1 MAPGR
6 SSPVPRSELSGDDPD
21 AVLELFLS
29 FWVARTVMAA
39 VELGVFDI
47 LSGAGLQEQDAATKL
62 ALKERP
68 ARGLFDTCVSV
79 GLLVREEG
87 RIRSSAAA
95 SRFLSSESEY
105 SLRNYVLDER
115 WCWPAWGRL
124 EEALRNDAPP
134 LPQDE
139 DGYHEFPE
147 EFLLDFLHGHSLA
160 MGDKLSAAIPLDGVE
175 RIMDIGGG
183 SGAVSIALCR
193 ANPSL
198 RAVVVDRDQVLAK
211 TREHVAAAG
220 LEDRIAT
227 HAANVFAD
235 ALPEGCDA
243 VVIANMLHDFS
254 PEKAAAILA
263 RAAGAL
269 PAGGRLLVMET
280 APRDDRSGP
289 PLAAVFTVAMIVNT
303 EGGVAFTPSELRAMI
318 EGAGFSVERVEAIGE
333 NYVTTALSAKKR

>member
-1 MAPGR
+1 MTAAPAH
-6 SSPVPRSELSGDDPD
+6 ELSGDDPD

-39 VELGVFDI
+39 VELGAFDI
-47 LSGAGLQEQDAATKL
+47 LSGPGLPEREAATKL
-62 ALKERP
+62 GLKERP

-79 GLLVREEG
+79 GLLVREDG
-87 RIRSSAAA
+87 RIRASAAA
-95 SRFLSSESEY
+95 ERFLASGSEY

-160 MGDKLSAAIPLDGVE
+160 MGEKLAAAIPLDGVT

-211 TREHVAAAG
+211 TREHITAAG
-220 LEDRIAT
+220 LSDRIST
-227 HAANVFAD
+227 QSANVFAD
-235 ALPEGCDA
+235 ALPKNCDA

-254 PEKAAAILA
+254 PEKAAAILV
-263 RAAGAL
+263 RAAEAL
-269 PAGGRLLVMET
+269 PLGGRLLVMET

-303 EGGVAFTPSELRAMI
+303 EGGVAFTPSELAAMI
-318 EGAGFSVERVEAIGE
+318 DQAGFAVERIETIGA
-333 NYVTTALSAKKR
+333 NYVTTAVEARKR